1 MILVFQTAFNAAA
14 NSIISGGAC
23 EKMTFASYMLLSVVF
38 SGWIYPLH
46 IHWCYGN
53 GWLMKLGYHDFAGSG
68 VHIVGGFGAL
78 AMALILGPRKNRF
91 DPVYA
96 EEFRSNN
103 IGYIAGS
110 TLLVRS

>member
-1 MILVFQTAFNAAA
+1 MFQTAFNAAA

-23 EKMTFASYMLLSVVF
+23 EKMTFASYMILSVVF

-91 DPVYA
+91 DPAYA
-96 EEFRSNN
+96 EEFRCNN
-103 IGYIAGS
+103 IGYIAGA
-110 TLLVRS
+110 TLLVG